1 MEYVT
6 YKSYQGKCPNVGPSK
21 IQLKDIDIPATGGDC
36 MDDVGRSMDEG
47 LIWNV

>member
-21 IQLKDIDIPATGGDC
+21 IQLKDIDILATGGDY
-36 MDDVGRSMDEG
+36 MDSLGRSMDEG
-47 LIWNV
+47 LVWSV